1 MLRRVKRSARRLLL
15 SDRNGPSVV
24 RETLNKPKAHHKP
37 SLISLQEPW
46 ILQVF
51 WVYSWYLKRSLGLL
65 NALKDYGE
73 SW

>member
-1 MLRRVKRSARRLLL
+1 M
-15 SDRNGPSVV
+15 SDRQDPSVV

-46 ILQVF
+46 ILQVL
-51 WVYSWYLKRSLGLL
+51 WVYSWYLKMPLGLL

-73 SW
+73 IW